1 MKINTAT
8 LNHPRVIKLKR
19 RLGADAVLSLIA
31 LWAWAES
38 ERPNGLLTGLDE
50 EDLAIV
56 AGWSGD
62 DHFFVTTLLELRLLD
77 WNGEAFTLADIHSA
91 RSAQTPREPSNDTRS
106 EQARNAA
113 RTRWENRKGVA
124 SMLNDAEPSVASM
137 LNEAAH
143 DAEHDEHE
151 ISINQHRARVLR
163 SGSGSGSSTTT
174 TPNPSSFTPPP
185 APETG
190 CNVSGGGEESR
201 ESGTA
206 KEWEYPASLTPY
218 ERQQAETLVQS
229 QGHAQELL
237 DELAAAIQ
245 AGKIKTSPI
254 AYLRALVQR
263 ANAGTFRP
271 EAGIKIAL
279 ARARRRETEAAVRN
293 AQARTAQAKQE
304 MATRPPIDKTTVKA
318 HIAAL
323 RAAMQMPSAEAA

>member
-38 ERPNGLLTGLDE
+38 ERPDGILTGMDE

-56 AGWSGD
+56 AGWTGD
-62 DHFFVTTLLELRLLD
+62 DCFFITTLIELRLLD
-77 WNGEAFTLADIHSA
+77 WNGEAFALADLHRA
-91 RSAQTPREPSNDTRS
+91 GNGQPAPEPSHDARS

-113 RTRWENRKGVA
+113 RARWENKK
-124 SMLNDAEPSVASM
+124 SVASM
-137 LNEAAH
+137 LS
-143 DAEHDEHE
+143 DAEHESAYAPHDAQHMRR
-151 ISINQHRARVLR
+151 INQHDPHVLR
-163 SGSGSGSSTTT
+163 SSSTSSCTTT
-174 TPNPSSFTPPP
+174 TPNPSSFTPPT

-190 CNVSGGGEESR
+190 CTVNGSGGGGDEESGK
-201 ESGTA
+201 SGTA
-206 KEWEYPASLTPY
+206 GEWEYPASLTPY
-218 ERQQAETLVQS
+218 ERQQAETLMQS
-229 QGHAQELL
+229 QSQAQALL

-254 AYLRALVQR
+254 AYLRALAKR
-263 ANAGTFRP
+263 AHEGAFKP

-279 ARARRRETEAAVRN
+279 ARARRRETESAVRN
-293 AQARTAQAKQE
+293 AHAKAEQVRPEATA
-304 MATRPPIDKTTVKA
+304 RPPIDKDAVKT

-323 RAAMQMPSAEAA
+323 RAAMRMPGQVTA